1 MEKGKL
7 YGTGTGPGDPGLIT
21 LNAIKVIEK
30 CNYIAVPNKIKEN
43 SSSYQTVLAALPHIK
58 DKNCICVEM
67 PMVKD
72 KKILEESH
80 IKAANAIASVLDTG
94 NDISFLTIGDPSIYS
109 TYIYIHNK
117 IKAMGYQTEII
128 SGVPSFCAASALLD
142 RGLVTGS
149 SPLHI
154 IPSAYGIDEA
164 LELKGT
170 KVLMKAGSKIPSI
183 KKKLKQ
189 KKLSATLVENCGLEN
204 EHIYTCIDDI
214 PDNPSYYSLIII
226 TEE

>member
-72 KKILEESH
+72 KKIL
-80 IKAANAIASVLDTG
+80 
-94 NDISFLTIGDPSIYS
+94 
-109 TYIYIHNK
+109 
-117 IKAMGYQTEII
+117 GYQTEII